1 MLMSEHFRY
10 TCFRMANGASIEH
23 SVDVAEEMMRLT
35 PTIVLRAL
43 LGTDPRFFA
52 GTVAGP
58 SSSLLGRVEAARL

>member
-1 MLMSEHFRY
+1 
-10 TCFRMANGASIEH
+10 
-23 SVDVAEEMMRLT
+23 VDVAEEMMRLT

-58 SSSLLGRVEAARL
+58 SSGLLGRVEPRGYD